1 MAAEQEFL
9 SKELDL
15 SEPSFFLV
23 GEICTHIRIDG
34 AKKYLLCCI
43 YIHGKIYLVLLSLIK
58 MVCSAPTY
66 LAFHCPLVTLTAISI
81 RIFAMTLVA

>member
-23 GEICTHIRIDG
+23 GEICTHTYTRWSEKIS
-34 AKKYLLCCI
+34 AVL
-43 YIHGKIYLVLLSLIK
+43 YIHTWKNLSCFI
-58 MVCSAPTY
+58 
-66 LAFHCPLVTLTAISI
+66 ISN
-81 RIFAMTLVA
+81 